1 MNSKVYLLIGLVL
14 GFGGAWL
21 FGGMGDDSAKLEEAN
36 KAVVVAYERAAF
48 EKKDINEAATYV
60 ADNLIQHNPT
70 VPNGK
75 EGVVNG
81 IGGYLLAT
89 YPNLKITEK
98 RVLTSGD
105 YVIVH
110 KYGQFD
116 STNAADPGVAII
128 DIFRVEDGKIAE
140 HWDVIQPI
148 PAQAANENT
157 MF

>member
-1 MNSKVYLLIGLVL
+1 MYLLVGLVI
-14 GFGGAWL
+14 GVAGAML
-21 FGGMGDDSAKLEEAN
+21 FGGMGDDQAKLEAAN

-48 EKKDINEAATYV
+48 EEKNIEKAAALV

-75 EGVVNG
+75 EGVING
-81 IGGYLLAT
+81 IGGYLLKQF
-89 YPNLKITEK
+89 PNLKITEK
-98 RVLTSGD
+98 RVLTNGD

-128 DIFRVEDGKIAE
+128 DIFRLEDGKIAE